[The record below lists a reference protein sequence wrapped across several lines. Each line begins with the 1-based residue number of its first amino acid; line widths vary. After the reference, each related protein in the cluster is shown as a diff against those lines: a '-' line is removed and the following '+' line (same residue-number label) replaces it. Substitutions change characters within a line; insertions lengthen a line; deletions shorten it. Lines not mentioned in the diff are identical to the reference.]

1 MTALQMA
8 ILAASYLV
16 GAIPFSH
23 LIARSRLGVD
33 LRTVGTGTATP
44 MNLRRIGGVRLAL
57 AAGMV
62 EMAKGAAGPMLIGTD
77 HRILAAVAGA
87 LAITGHN
94 WSPFLRGGG
103 GRGIS
108 AATGALWVVAW
119 PGAVYLG
126 AWLAAGTVVELTAA
140 RTRRRVAY
148 QAAATARAVAR
159 TAWSPETVRGTTHT
173 ADAPELVARTARNP
187 ETVRGT
193 THTADAPELVTP
205 TTRVAAEAGRRG
217 VLPAMRLG
225 LFTLLPFLVLLRGF
239 EGLAI
244 GVVLITPI
252 GFKTTHEIHR
262 RQLLRRTV
270 RQP

>member
-126 AWLAAGTVVELTAA
+126 AWLAAGTVVELTAS

-148 QAAATARAVAR
+148 QAAATAHAVAR
-159 TAWSPETVRGTTHT
+159 TARS
-173 ADAPELVARTARNP
+173 P

>member
-173 ADAPELVARTARNP
+173 ADAPELV
-187 ETVRGT
+187 
-193 THTADAPELVTP
+193 TP
-205 TTRVAAEAGRRG
+205 TTRVAAEAGRRR
-217 VLPAMRLG
+217 PACDAAGIVHVTAVPR
-225 LFTLLPFLVLLRGF
+225 PPARVRG
-239 EGLAI
+239 ARD
-244 GVVLITPI
+244 
-252 GFKTTHEIHR
+252 R
-262 RQLLRRTV
+262 RRPHHADRFQDDA
-270 RQP
+270 